1 MEREEYNLGVQ
12 HLNPASRPA
21 NKKTYLTTKTTIIQ
35 QRAEQSQELKKNR
48 EQQHTREPKK
58 EAGGGW
64 HVLLEGHL
72 HAELEK
78 LRLSEPSQ
86 HWG

>member
-35 QRAEQSQELKKNR
+35 QRAEQSQELKKTENNN
-48 EQQHTREPKK
+48 T
-58 EAGGGW
+58 
-64 HVLLEGHL
+64 LESPRKRQEEDGMCSS
-72 HAELEK
+72 K
-78 LRLSEPSQ
+78 DICMPS
-86 HWG
+86 